1 MSFGTLA
8 HGRHG
13 VVDSGHACLWAIGR
27 SSGGDGK
34 IVRGWVPQRAFVTH
48 AGWNSVLE
56 SLAAVRP
63 MLTWPVMAEQA
74 ANAKL
79 VADIIGAGVRA
90 VRGGGVV
97 VGRAEVAGKVG
108 RLMDGGEEGRAIR
121 ARAEEVREAARAAV
135 GEGGASREA
144 LRRLVDELRSSYVVA
159 GDGTAAASSANGGSG
174 KC

>member
-1 MSFGTLA
+1 MGRFTELSFGTLA

-74 ANAKL
+74 ANAKH
-79 VADIIGAGVRA
+79 VADILCAGVRVDRLLRGPNAA
-90 VRGGGVV
+90 VVFGRVEVGVV
-97 VGRAEVAGKVG
+97 MVKTRGFFHNP
-108 RLMDGGEEGRAIR
+108 
-121 ARAEEVREAARAAV
+121 
-135 GEGGASREA
+135 S
-144 LRRLVDELRSSYVVA
+144 
-159 GDGTAAASSANGGSG
+159 
-174 KC
+174 